1 MLLGEN
7 LYATNSLA
15 SPLDVLPSSN
25 DEYIFQEAPRLE
37 NSDLLLETL
46 DLNLM
51 KDDGASSPVSPIVDE
66 QLTPFVVNGDVFD
79 SVFKNNESPLSSDSS
94 ESYDSDLNGLF
105 GLNDG
110 VPCKSLDDDDIFKAL
125 DFNADLETRSKSSGP
140 LMVTTTSPSII
151 MESPGPSK
159 RSHSTADLDSGSS
172 DNKRQQTASQ
182 TKDKLGCT
190 PYTRKQRSSPLP
202 PVVPKGEDSAS
213 LKRARNTEAAR
224 RSRARKMERM
234 SQLENKCEGLI
245 KENESLKAQL
255 EHLKKLLDSKV

>member
-15 SPLDVLPSSN
+15 SPLDILPSSN
-25 DEYIFQEAPRLE
+25 DELE

-66 QLTPFVVNGDVFD
+66 QLTPLLSMVIFD

-159 RSHSTADLDSGSS
+159 RSYSTADLDSGSS